1 MQTSPISP
9 TLERADGST
18 RRGFERA
25 VLTGVLNAVYAVND
39 QLLEALTECAQ
50 SESAEF
56 PLNVTLRARVAALT
70 SDERQKAARC
80 GVFLADANLVDFTC
94 WREVALEGKSTRS
107 SELLRAWLPIE
118 ESRSLAN
125 SVLLVAW
132 HLIHANPAL
141 ARVLL
146 GMSTSGIG
154 AFREL
159 GVADLTHIARRHP
172 DCVRPRW
179 ADRLDPWSALV
190 GGTSGGGGEDPRSLT
205 LRCLK
210 ASARDLKWLSAY
222 VELSL

>member
-1 MQTSPISP
+1 MSAKKPLGAACSSRMR
-9 TLERADGST
+9 TLST
-18 RRGFERA
+18 LLAGARWPSKANRLARR
-25 VLTGVLNAVYAVND
+25 
-39 QLLEALTECAQ
+39 
-50 SESAEF
+50 
-56 PLNVTLRARVAALT
+56 
-70 SDERQKAARC
+70 
-80 GVFLADANLVDFTC
+80 
-94 WREVALEGKSTRS
+94 
-107 SELLRAWLPIE
+107 ELLRAWLPIE

-159 GVADLTHIARRHP
+159 GVADLAHIARRHP
-172 DCVRPRW
+172 EWVRPRW
-179 ADRLDPWSALV
+179 ADRLDLWTALV

-222 VELSL
+222 VELSP